1 MERNLDAKAEK
12 LLSEPNDARIAHIR
26 SDRWVTYPAAKR
38 ILDEL
43 EELLTWPTKNRP
55 PCRLIVSES
64 NNGKSSLIEYFGRR
78 HPPDQNLE
86 GASVKVPVLIAE
98 VTSPN
103 EKAMYRTL
111 LEALF
116 EKVDPKDTTEE
127 RREQLLAV
135 LKRIQPKLILLD
147 ESNDF
152 LAGSR
157 LKLLECLVGL
167 KHISNRTKIPIVAVG
182 TPEAKRVFASDPQL
196 ENRFVPIELPRWK
209 SGAEF
214 QGLLKSIEKTLP
226 LHHASGLH
234 DRFLADYIFKRAK
247 GILGEAC
254 AFVEAAAIHAIR
266 TGTEKITLVELENC
280 NYRASSKYD
289 PRRSA

>member
-1 MERNLDAKAEK
+1 MDRNLDPKAEK
-12 LLSEPNDARIAHIR
+12 LLGEANDVRIAHIR
-26 SDRWVTYPAAKR
+26 GDRWVTYPAAKR

-43 EELLTWPTKNRP
+43 EELMNWPTKTRP

-64 NNGKSSLIEYFGRR
+64 NNGKSSLIEHFGRR
-78 HPPDQNLE
+78 HPPDQNLS

-127 RREQLLAV
+127 RREQLYAV
-135 LKRIQPKLILLD
+135 LRRIQPKLILLD

-157 LKLLECLVGL
+157 LKLLECLVAL
-167 KHISNRTKIPIVAVG
+167 KHISTKTKIPIVAVG
-182 TPEAKRVFASDPQL
+182 TPEAKRAFASDPQL

-209 SGAEF
+209 SGPEF

-226 LHHASGLH
+226 LRHASGLH
-234 DRFLADYIFKRAK
+234 DKMIADVIFHRTR

-254 AFVEAAAIHAIR
+254 ALVEAAATYAIR
-266 TGTEKITLVELENC
+266 TATEKITLVELEKC
-280 NYRASSKYD
+280 NYRVSSKFD
-289 PRRSA
+289 SRRSA

>member
-1 MERNLDAKAEK
+1 MERNLDPKAEK
-12 LLSEPNDARIAHIR
+12 LLGEPNDVRIAHIR
-26 SDRWVTYPAAKR
+26 SDRWVTYPAAKV

-43 EELLTWPTKNRP
+43 EELLNWPTKNRP

-78 HPPDQNLE
+78 HPPDQNLT

-103 EKAMYRTL
+103 EKAMHRTL

-116 EKVDPKDTTEE
+116 EKVDPRDTTEE
-127 RREQLLAV
+127 RREQLIAV
-135 LKRIQPKLILLD
+135 LLRIQPKLILLD

-157 LKLLECLVGL
+157 LKMMECLVAL
-167 KHISNRTKIPIVAVG
+167 KHISNRTKIPVVAVG

-209 SGAEF
+209 SGPEF

-226 LHHASGLH
+226 LREASGLH
-234 DRFLADYIFKRAK
+234 DRLLADYIFQRTK
-247 GILGEAC
+247 GILGEVC
-254 AFVEAAAIHAIR
+254 AFVEAAATHAIR
-266 TGTEKITLVELENC
+266 TASEKITLVELEKC
-280 NYRASSKYD
+280 NYRVSKKFD
-289 PRRSA
+289 ARKSA